1 MVFFPGSLLDGHE
14 RRHACRRYVGPEADA
29 ARQEARATSGGA
41 SFDWTGKGAGRYW
54 AEAIRGG

>member
-14 RRHACRRYVGPEADA
+14 RRHTCRRYVGPEADA

-41 SFDWTGKGAGRYW
+41 PVVGPAEAGPLLG
-54 AEAIRGG
+54 EAIRGG